1 MSGAVETEAIPK
13 PEALDRKCDICGA
26 EIRLGS
32 EFCYNCGSEIREA
45 EAKDD
50 ASEPSGDGDPTEKH
64 AASLNT
70 PEVERPTKK
79 NARSSVR
86 RHRPVKFKETTYRWE
101 EPEGIG
107 IGSIAITAFIV
118 ALVIFLIA
126 AGFYFR

>member
-32 EFCYNCGSEIREA
+32 EFCYNCGSKIREA

-50 ASEPSGDGDPTEKH
+50 ASEPSGDVDPTVKQDE
-64 AASLNT
+64 SSDT
-70 PEVERPTKK
+70 PEVEKPAQKT
-79 NARSSVR
+79 ARVR

-107 IGSIAITAFIV
+107 IGSIAITAIIV